1 MHLAQCE
8 TPALPL
14 SVSRVFI
21 TALFL
26 SLLLFLSRSRAL
38 FLSLQ
43 VEIELRD
50 ELYPLM
56 FDANQARGVFS
67 PVANT
72 IRTANQARVV
82 EKQKLAVDV
91 LSTRILK
98 KAGLVSPGGR
108 QRRGNIQQSSTV
120 SAGVQLKQ
128 LVAADD
134 SAVTPRTLAALFP
147 EHASAIEAAA
157 TAEAARTAALQ
168 AAVAAAEQ
176 SKSKHA
182 GIHGSGKASAHT
194 SSHSASASASAL
206 HHHAF
211 SDKAQFASLASATGD
226 MLRRQSSLVQLQ
238 AIESQQQQQ
247 QQSQPQ
253 RRGSVQLPRPST
265 ASAARPVSATTH
277 GAAAQRPSTTA
288 GKATSTGGASSAKT
302 GAAGV
307 APPITAARAKFQ
319 LAAAKAAADRAHKKA
334 LTQHLAP
341 DLPTRLRY
349 KLPFVEAVSD
359 ALAAIDREAEKERA
373 RADFAKRQVRFAIS
387 GFVAVVD

>member
-1 MHLAQCE
+1 
-8 TPALPL
+8 
-14 SVSRVFI
+14 
-21 TALFL
+21 
-26 SLLLFLSRSRAL
+26 
-38 FLSLQ
+38 
-43 VEIELRD
+43 
-50 ELYPLM
+50 M

-98 KAGLVSPGGR
+98 KAGLLSPGGR

-176 SKSKHA
+176 SKSKHT
-182 GIHGSGKASAHT
+182 GTHGGSKASAHT
-194 SSHSASASASAL
+194 SSQSASASN
-206 HHHAF
+206 HHAF
-211 SDKAQFASLASATGD
+211 SEKAQFASLASATGD
-226 MLRRQSSLVQLQ
+226 MLRRQSSMVQLQ
-238 AIESQQQQQ
+238 AIESQSPPQQ
-247 QQSQPQ
+247 Q

-265 ASAARPVSATTH
+265 AASVRPVSASTAY
-277 GAAAQRPSTTA
+277 GFAAQRPSTAA
-288 GKATSTGGASSAKT
+288 GKTTSTGGASVVA
-302 GAAGV
+302 GAA
-307 APPITAARAKFQ
+307 PITAARAKFQ

-349 KLPFVEAVSD
+349 KLPFVEMFLASLLAD
-359 ALAAIDREAEKERA
+359 ALL
-373 RADFAKRQVRFAIS
+373 
-387 GFVAVVD
+387 FV